1 MSELDYEKIGLKVG
15 LEIHQQLNT
24 QNKLFCNCKTNLEEE
39 YKGVLERYL
48 RPSIS
53 ELGEVDIAALFEWKR
68 GRKYIYRL
76 SSNSSCSVE
85 ADEEPPHPIN
95 DEALK
100 TTLAIALALKS
111 KIVDEVYVMRKI
123 VIDGSNT
130 TGFQRTAIV
139 AIGGKLEEENVT
151 IQTIALEEDAARK
164 VEENNNEVTY
174 SLDRLGVPLIEISTG
189 PDIKTPEQAER
200 VALKIGQLLRMT
212 GRVKR
217 GIGTIRQ
224 DLNVSIK
231 GGVKIEIKGVQRLEL
246 IPLIIKN
253 EAMRQLN
260 LLKIKE
266 ELEKRGVTK
275 DLILS
280 YMQIKDLSELF
291 KNTKSKIIKNAL
303 DKGELIYG
311 LRLPK
316 FKGILGW
323 EVSPKRRFGTEL
335 ADYVRALAGLGG
347 LMHSDE
353 LPNYGITV
361 EEVNEVK
368 RALNVSEDDGFII
381 ITGSKEKLERAID
394 TIRDRVIQALNGVP
408 KETRGA
414 LEDGNTKF
422 LRPQPG
428 SARMYPETDIPP
440 RRVDEELLEEAKKL
454 VPEPPE
460 VKLKKYIKLGLSEEL
475 AKEILRDPK
484 LDLFEEL
491 VSKYSERVQ
500 PSIIATLITN
510 TLKYVKSKGGDVSKI
525 SEEDIEEIIKGIY
538 ENRISKDSIQEI
550 LLEYTSSKSSVSL
563 SEVIRKYE
571 IIPIEELEKIIE
583 DTIKSNI
590 DEINKRKEKA
600 INIVMSKVMNRV
612 KGRAD
617 GKLVLELIKSK
628 LKDLIG

>member
-1 MSELDYEKIGLKVG
+1 M
-15 LEIHQQLNT
+15 
-24 QNKLFCNCKTNLEEE
+24 
-39 YKGVLERYL
+39 
-48 RPSIS
+48 
-53 ELGEVDIAALFEWKR
+53 DIAALFEWKR

-76 SSNSSCSVE
+76 SSNSSCNVE

-253 EAMRQLN
+253 EAMRQFN

-280 YMQIKDLSELF
+280 YMQVKDLSELF

-323 EVSPKRRFGTEL
+323 ELSPKRRFGTEL
-335 ADYVRALAGLGG
+335 ADYVRALAALGG

-353 LPNYGITV
+353 LPNYGITA

-381 ITGSKEKLERAID
+381 ITGPKEKLERAIE

-460 VKLKKYIKLGLSEEL
+460 VKLKKYVKLGLSEEL

-510 TLKYVKSKGGDVSKI
+510 TLKYVKSKGGDISKI
-525 SEEDIEEIIKGIY
+525 SEEDIEEIVKGIY

-563 SEVIRKYE
+563 SEVMKKYE
-571 IIPIEELEKIIE
+571 IIPVEELEKIVE
-583 DTIKSNI
+583 DAIKSNI

-600 INIVMSKVMNRV
+600 INIVMSKVMSRV

-617 GKLVLELIKSK
+617 GKLVLELIKAK